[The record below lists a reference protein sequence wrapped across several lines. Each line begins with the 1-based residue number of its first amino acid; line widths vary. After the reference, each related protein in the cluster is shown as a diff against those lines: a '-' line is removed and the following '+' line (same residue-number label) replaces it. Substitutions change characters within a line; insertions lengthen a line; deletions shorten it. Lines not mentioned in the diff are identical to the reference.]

1 MPTSSAR
8 LCPRCRAIVKGQ
20 CPRCSVGWNDRKPK
34 SWAKGGDSRWRKLRT
49 VYLRTHP
56 LCQWPGCTA
65 LADTV
70 DHKDGTDYET
80 QRYEWKQ
87 LRSLCTPHHRER
99 TTAQGN
105 EAQGKG

>member
-1 MPTSSAR
+1 M
-8 LCPRCRAIVKGQ
+8 
-20 CPRCSVGWNDRKPK
+20 GWNDRKPQ
-34 SWAKGGDSRWRKLRT
+34 SWAKGGDSRWRKLRA
-49 VYLRTHP
+49 VFLRQHP

-87 LRSLCTPHHRER
+87 LRSLCTPHHRQR

-105 EAQGKG
+105 EAQGRG